1 MMTRKPLATATAA
14 AIVLAMAG
22 ASTATQAQEL
32 DNTSLS
38 YVGSW
43 SSLSL
48 YQNFEKPFWE
58 THIPKASDGQITTK
72 VTTFDQMGLGGGEV
86 FRLMDRDV
94 IEVTS
99 TVADYAVA
107 DAPELEGLDMP
118 MIAPDVE
125 TARKVAEA
133 YRPVLADAFA
143 ERFGGAQ
150 LLAVVPY
157 PSQMVFCNTPI
168 SGLSDLQGK
177 KIRASG
183 RTTAEFLQAI
193 GAEGITLNF
202 SEVPGALQRGVI
214 DCAVTGSLSG
224 YSSGWHEVSTH
235 LYPLPVGGWDHVV
248 TAMNGKK
255 WDSLSET
262 TQQWLMEEIKTNY
275 ENPVWEAAVAETKE
289 GIACLTG
296 VGTCSRGEAGDMELV
311 KATEAD
317 FAKASQALEDT
328 VLPNWAGRVDQEWVD
343 RWNQTVGEV
352 TGLNAS
358 K

>member
-1 MMTRKPLATATAA
+1 MINKKQTITAA
-14 AIVLAMAG
+14 VFVLSLVG
-22 ASTATQAQEL
+22 HASAQEI
-32 DNTSLS
+32 DKTSFA

-48 YQNFEKPFWE
+48 YQNFENPFWSK
-58 THIPKASDGQITTK
+58 HIPEASGDNLSTT

-86 FRLMDRDV
+86 YRLMARNV

-99 TVADYAVA
+99 TVADYAVQ

-118 MIAPDVE
+118 MMAPDVE

-133 YRPVLADAFA
+133 YWPVLDEAFS
-143 ERFGGAQ
+143 ERFDGAKV
-150 LLAVVPY
+150 LAVVPY
-157 PSQMVFCNTPI
+157 PSQVVFCNAEI
-168 SGLSDLQGK
+168 NSLSDLAGK
-177 KIRASG
+177 KVRASG
-183 RTTAEFLQAI
+183 RTTAEFLEAV
-193 GAEGITLNF
+193 GAEGITLNY

-224 YSSGWHEVSTH
+224 YSSGWYEVATH

-255 WDSLSET
+255 WNSLSPET
-262 TQQWLMEEIKTNY
+262 QEWLLKEVKENY
-275 ENPVWEAAVAETKE
+275 ETPVWASAVDETKE

-296 VGTCSRGEAGDMELV
+296 EGTCSRGEPGNMVLV
-311 KATEAD
+311 EATDND
-317 FAKASQALEDT
+317 FEQVSRHLEET
-328 VLPNWAGRVDQEWVD
+328 LLPSWAARVDQRWVD
-343 RWNQTVGEV
+343 RWNETIGSV
-352 TGLNAS
+352 TGLKAS

>member
-1 MMTRKPLATATAA
+1 MNTKKTLVSASLMG
-14 AIVLAMAG
+14 LAMASS
-22 ASTATQAQEL
+22 AALAQEV
-32 DNTSLS
+32 DKASFN

-48 YQNFEKPFWE
+48 YQNFERPFWE
-58 THIPKASDGQITTK
+58 KHLPEASDGQITTE

-86 FRLMDRDV
+86 YRLMSRNV

-99 TVADYAVA
+99 TVADYAVE
-107 DAPELEGLDMP
+107 DAPELEALDMP

-133 YRPVLADAFA
+133 YRPVLADAF
-143 ERFGGAQ
+143 EQRYDGAH

-157 PSQMVFCNTPI
+157 PSQMVFCNADI
-168 SGLSDLQGK
+168 DGLSDLKGMK
-177 KIRASG
+177 VRASG
-183 RTTAEFLQAI
+183 RTTAEFLQAL

-255 WDSLSET
+255 WNSLSEQ
-262 TQQWLMEEIKTNY
+262 TQEWLTAEIKENY
-275 ENPVWEAAVAETKE
+275 EDPVWASAVDETKE

-296 VGTCSRGEAGDMELV
+296 NGECSRGDAGDMTLV
-311 KATEAD
+311 EATDSDFTEA
-317 FAKASQALEDT
+317 SRHLEET
-328 VLPNWAGRVDQEWVD
+328 LLPNWAQRVDQEWVD
-343 RWNQTVGEV
+343 RWNETVGDV
-352 TGLNAS
+352 TGLSAS

>member
-1 MMTRKPLATATAA
+1 MMTKKPLAVAT
-14 AIVLAMAG
+14 VVAMSLAG
-22 ASTATQAQEL
+22 ASAHAQ
-32 DNTSLS
+32 DIDKTSLS

-58 THIPKASDGQITTK
+58 NHIPEASGGQISTD

-86 FRLMDRDV
+86 YRLMARDV

-143 ERFGGAQ
+143 KRFDGAQ

-168 SGLSDLQGK
+168 EGLSDLQSK

-262 TQQWLMEEIKTNY
+262 SQQWLMDEIKTNY
-275 ENPVWEAAVAETKE
+275 ETPVWEAAVDETKE

-296 VGTCSRGEAGDMELV
+296 EGTCSRGEPGDMVLV
-311 KATEAD
+311 KATDED
-317 FAKASQALEDT
+317 FSNASKALEET

-343 RWNQTVGEV
+343 RWNETVGAV
-352 TGLNAS
+352 TGLKAS

>member
-1 MMTRKPLATATAA
+1 MTTRKYLAPLVTAA
-14 AIVLAMAG
+14 MLTVTAQ
-22 ASTATQAQEL
+22 ASAQDL
-32 DNTSLS
+32 DNTSIS
-38 YVGSW
+38 YVGAW

-48 YQNFEKPFWE
+48 YKNFERPFWQE
-58 THIPKASDGQITTK
+58 HIPEASDGQISTE

-86 FRLMDRDV
+86 YRLMARNV

-118 MIAPDVE
+118 MMAPDVE
-125 TARKVAEA
+125 TARKIADA

-143 ERFGGAQ
+143 ARFNNAK
-150 LLAVVPY
+150 LLAIAPY
-157 PSQMVFCNTPI
+157 PSQVVFCNTEI
-168 SGLSDLQGK
+168 KGLADLKGK

-183 RTTAEFLQAI
+183 RTTAEFVQAL

-235 LYPLPVGGWDHVV
+235 LYPLPVGGWDYVL
-248 TAMNGKK
+248 TAMNGNK
-255 WDSLSET
+255 WASLSAET
-262 TQQWLMEEIKTNY
+262 QKWLQNEIQTNY
-275 ENPVWEAAVAETKE
+275 ENPVWESAVEETRE

-296 VGTCSRGEAGDMELV
+296 KGECVRGEPGDMVLV
-311 KATEAD
+311 EATEED
-317 FAKASQALEDT
+317 FNEVSRHLQATL
-328 VLPNWAGRVDQEWVD
+328 LPNWADRVDQKWVD
-343 RWNQTVGEV
+343 RWNETIGKV
-352 TGLNAS
+352 TGLEAA